1 MHIKPTSER
10 TLDQTMSVTFKK
22 GDLLEFREIDAIAHV
37 VNCLCIHPHGLSM
50 QIAEKYPWG
59 DVYQKRQSL
68 SGRNLAKENDRGV
81 PGTIQVF
88 DPPLASFPTIICL
101 LAQWDYGRA
110 KGFKARQVPPY
121 VDSES
126 NRTMWCSQCLEE
138 MGKTDVKTV
147 AIPYRLGCGLGGQ
160 DWGVYL
166 SFLRDWAV
174 MYDKNIVIA
183 VK

>member
-1 MHIKPTSER
+1 
-10 TLDQTMSVTFKK
+10 MSVTFRK
-22 GDLLEFREIDAIAHV
+22 GDLLSTEGVDAVVHV
-37 VNCLCIHPHGLSM
+37 VNCLCTRPHGLSM

-59 DVYQKRQSL
+59 DVYHKRKSVRG
-68 SGRNLAKENDRGV
+68 SNLAIENDRGV
-81 PGTIQVF
+81 PGTIQIF
-88 DPPLASFPTIICL
+88 DPPLARFPKIICL
-101 LAQWDYGRA
+101 LAQWDYGKA

-126 NRTMWCSQCLEE
+126 NRTMWFSQCLEE

-166 SFLRDWAV
+166 SLLRDWAV
-174 MYDKNIVIA
+174 KHDKNIVIA